1 MSSKSRWADEDP
13 EAEAI
18 NAQRKREKE
27 EKRRAKAE
35 KQRQLEQQAEEAARQ
50 REAAKNDTE
59 APPKKRRRLSN
70 DPDTTADVP
79 VESAK
84 PQENASNILQ
94 FPTQEWGPSR
104 HVDNFER
111 LNHIE
116 EGSYGWVSRAKDITT
131 GEIVALKKLKMDNS
145 PDGFPVTGLRE
156 IQTLL
161 EARHPNIV
169 FLREIVIGTKMDE
182 CVSPFCIKTNSPLH
196 TPYLPRTWKVQIQKV
211 NLKARGV
218 FLVMDFLE
226 HDLKTLLDDMREPFL
241 PSEIKTLLSQ
251 VLSGLDFLH
260 SQWIMHRDLKTSNLL
275 MNNRGEIK
283 IADFGMARYYG
294 DPPPKLTQLVVTL
307 WYRSPELLLGA
318 EKYGTEIDMW
328 SIGCI
333 FGELLTKEPL
343 LQGKN
348 EVDQVSKIFALTGPP
363 TPQTWPGFRSL
374 PNAKSLRLPQTSA
387 PSGNPPLLPRSKFPF
402 LTNAGLQLLSSLLA
416 LNPSSRPTTQE
427 CLSHPYFREDP
438 RPKPKEMFPTFPSK
452 AGMEKRRRRQTPEA
466 PKRGQE
472 APRLD
477 FASVFGGQSSG
488 DSGETGAG
496 FTLRL
501 G

>member
-1 MSSKSRWADEDP
+1 MSSKSRWATDDDP
-13 EAEAI
+13 ETEAI
-18 NAQRKREKE
+18 LAERKREKE

-35 KQRQLEQQAEEAARQ
+35 KQRQLDEQQAQASASTSQ
-50 REAAKNDTE
+50 PQDPDTT

-70 DPDTTADVP
+70 DHNQEEPTPTTTNNEP
-79 VESAK
+79 S
-84 PQENASNILQ
+84 ILS
-94 FPTQEWGPSR
+94 FPAQEWGPCR
-104 HVDNFER
+104 NIANFER

-116 EGSYGWVSRAKDITT
+116 EGSYGYVSRAKDITT
-131 GEIVALKKLKMDNS
+131 GEVVALKKLKMDNS

-161 EARHPNIV
+161 EARHQNIV
-169 FLREIVIGTKMDE
+169 YLREVVMGTKMDE
-182 CVSPFCIKTNSPLH
+182 YVPHSYPLPQLLQPTNN
-196 TPYLPRTWKVQIQKV
+196 TRVY
-211 NLKARGV
+211 
-218 FLVMDFLE
+218 LVMDFLE
-226 HDLKTLLDDMREPFL
+226 HDLKTLLDDISEPFL
-241 PSEIKTLLSQ
+241 PSEVKTILLQ

-260 SQWIMHRDLKTSNLL
+260 DQWIMHRDLKTSNLL
-275 MNNRGEIK
+275 LNNRGEVK

-318 EKYGTEIDMW
+318 EKYSTEIDMW

-363 TPQTWPGFRSL
+363 TQQTWPEFRSL
-374 PNAKSLRLPQTSA
+374 PNAKSLRLPPTSSA
-387 PSGNPPLLPRSKFPF
+387 PAGNPPLLPRAKFPF
-402 LTNAGLQLLSSLLA
+402 LTNAGLHLLSSLLA
-416 LNPSSRPTTQE
+416 LNPSARLSTKE
-427 CLSHPYFREDP
+427 CLAHRYFREDP

-452 AGMEKRRRRQTPEA
+452 AGMEKRRRRETPEA

-472 APRLD
+472 APKLD

-488 DSGETGAG
+488 DTGEQGAG

>member
-13 EAEAI
+13 ETEAI
-18 NAQRKREKE
+18 IAQRKREKE

-35 KQRQLEQQAEEAARQ
+35 KQRQLEQQQAEEAARQ
-50 REAAKNDTE
+50 REAANNDTE

-70 DPDTTADVP
+70 DPDTTADVQ
-79 VESAK
+79 VEPSK
-84 PQENASNILQ
+84 PQENTSNILQ

-169 FLREIVIGTKMDE
+169 FLREIVIGTKMDD
-182 CVSPFCIKTNSPLH
+182 
-196 TPYLPRTWKVQIQKV
+196 
-211 NLKARGV
+211 V

-472 APRLD
+472 APRFD